1 MDSGVHLSLH
11 EKCHHQII
19 YSKLN
24 LRIEYPPPY
33 IRKIWDYDRSET
45 DSLNRSIEILDW
57 SSLFSGKNVHEQVE
71 LSNKTLLNIF
81 HNFIPNKIILCDD
94 KDPDWMNDE
103 IKNLIKRKNWLFQC
117 QRKSG
122 NLDYASL
129 NSITQDIS
137 NAVNSSELKYH
148 ERLALNLN
156 DPKTAPKT
164 YWKIFKTFING
175 TKIPLI
181 PPLLVGNQ
189 LITDFLVK
197 ANLFNDYFSQ
207 QYMTVDNGSSI
218 PPNITFATEQK
229 LSTLEFCTDDIV
241 KIIKSLDPNK
251 AHGHDEITIRMIKLC
266 STSISK
272 PLSILFRNCFENQYS
287 PKEWKKANIILVHKK
302 KINN

>member
-1 MDSGVHLSLH
+1 MKQVITEPTHILESSASCIDLIFTNQSNIVMDSGVNLSLH

-33 IRKIWDYDRSET
+33 IRKIWDYNSSET
-45 DSLNRSIEILDW
+45 DSVNRSIEIFDW
-57 SSLFSGKNVHEQVE
+57 SHLFSGKNVHEQVE
-71 LSNKTLLNIF
+71 LFNKTLLNIF

-94 KDPDWMNDE
+94 KDLPWMNDE
-103 IKNLIKRKNWLFQC
+103 IKNLIKRMSKIHC
-117 QRKSG
+117 QRKSRH
-122 NLDYASL
+122 LDYASL
-129 NSITQDIS
+129 NSITQDLS
-137 NAVNSSELKYH
+137 NAVNSSKLKYH

-164 YWKIFKTFING
+164 YWKLLKTFVNG

-189 LITDFLVK
+189 LVTDFLVK

-207 QYMTVDNGSSI
+207 QCTTVDNDSSI

-251 AHGHDEITIRMIKLC
+251 THGHMKY
-266 STSISK
+266 
-272 PLSILFRNCFENQYS
+272 LFE
-287 PKEWKKANIILVHKK
+287 
-302 KINN
+302 